1 MEKCN
6 SVASTNPVRCL
17 TRASYYRHL
26 QLGCARV
33 YSEEFGLTV
42 NHELE
47 ATANVFEEDGFYL
60 VVVTISFTFSSIPN
74 MLTLN
79 TPFKRA

>member
-1 MEKCN
+1 MNGTKKN
-6 SVASTNPVRCL
+6 HAVKGDRHVR
-17 TRASYYRHL
+17 TDGQTERI
-26 QLGCARV
+26 
-33 YSEEFGLTV
+33 TV